1 MSSNK
6 YPYKCSAYRLEYISD
21 VPAAAELVL
30 QAARGV
36 PSTKAVVPGPSAS
49 VYINMT
55 NRSCRAH
62 YKEIAA
68 ALRQQQLGDTIT
80 LVQPEASSI
89 IAGQNE
95 IRRLFPPAAAQL
107 SLELP
112 QPSLAFRWMRTCFSN
127 GYQRLQQFVASQQQ
141 RLPQQWGGYIVQ
153 INYHPLLFQKRL
165 PDNSIHDVAYV
176 KTTSSGTDFIFSE
189 HRLTDLRHR
198 KEEGWSVAEVEDA
211 RNPSWQ
217 LFPRADT
224 QTICAR
230 IRTAALLC
238 NVVDAAA
245 VVMAT
250 RSRASVP
257 SFFLFVHLGGGC
269 KPTRDGLKSFLS
281 TMGRMSS
288 SFGVQHFH
296 TSLPR
301 ASTGYRMTL
310 PRDYSGNV
318 YTDRWTIVTN
328 NAGVR
333 TLWPVV
339 SDIELPGHVVQGGFG
354 LNNSAMLS
362 HIMEAA
368 ATHVAHAITHGGEQ
382 DVRQI
387 VSTLASGAPQQ
398 ALATMQHIYTQH
410 GTDVLQKVL
419 DRRAREAAE
428 EDTQRLRA
436 SVEAAEATAADMQ
449 DVQSRWLTRLED
461 MRAEHLEESRSL
473 REDEQHLRQEVAALK
488 VARDALANERYELWA
503 EVTSK
508 CRARGIFVGKYS
520 RESDAMFAMAE
531 HNDNVRGRLHDLR
544 VENHRLR
551 AMYDD
556 ALDHRERLQERMP
569 RARR

>member
-1 MSSNK
+1 MSSSK
-6 YPYKCSAYRLEYISD
+6 DPFKCSAYRLEYISN
-21 VPAAAELVL
+21 VPTAAELVM
-30 QAARGV
+30 QAAREL

-62 YKEIAA
+62 YKEIAS
-68 ALRQQQLGDTIT
+68 ALRQQQVGDTIT
-80 LVQPEASSI
+80 LVRPETSSI

-95 IRRLFPPAAAQL
+95 IRRLFPPAAGQQL
-107 SLELP
+107 SLVRAPAPAAGTLVP
-112 QPSLAFRWMRTCFSN
+112 FAQGTAATVPRISVDADVFQAFNNS
-127 GYQRLQQFVASQQQ
+127 YPRLQQFVASQQQ
-141 RLPQQWGGYIVQ
+141 RLPSQWGGYIIQ

-165 PDNSIHDVAYV
+165 PDNSLHDVAYV
-176 KTTSSGTDFIFSE
+176 KTTSSGTDFIFTE
-189 HRLTDLRHR
+189 HRLTDLRHQE
-198 KEEGWSVAEVEDA
+198 EEGWSVAEAEDA

-217 LFPRADT
+217 LFPHADT

-230 IRTAALLC
+230 IRTTALLC

-250 RSRASVP
+250 RSRALAP
-257 SFFLFVHLGGGC
+257 SFFLFVHLQGGC
-269 KPTRDGLKSFLS
+269 KPTRDGLKSFLN
-281 TMGRMSS
+281 TMGRMSR
-288 SFGVQHFH
+288 SFGVRHFH

-301 ASTGYRMTL
+301 ASTGYRMSL
-310 PRDYSGNV
+310 PKDYPGNV

-354 LNNSAMLS
+354 LNNSAMLG

-382 DVRQI
+382 EVRQI

-428 EDTQRLRA
+428 EDTERLRA
-436 SVEAAEATAADMQ
+436 SVEAAEATVEELQ
-449 DVQSRWLTRLED
+449 DAQSRWLTRLED

-473 REDEQHLRQEVAALK
+473 REDEQRLRQEVSS
-488 VARDALANERYELWA
+488 A
-503 EVTSK
+503 ESCTR
-508 CRARGIFVGKYS
+508 CLG
-520 RESDAMFAMAE
+520 
-531 HNDNVRGRLHDLR
+531 
-544 VENHRLR
+544 
-551 AMYDD
+551 
-556 ALDHRERLQERMP
+556 Q
-569 RARR
+569 